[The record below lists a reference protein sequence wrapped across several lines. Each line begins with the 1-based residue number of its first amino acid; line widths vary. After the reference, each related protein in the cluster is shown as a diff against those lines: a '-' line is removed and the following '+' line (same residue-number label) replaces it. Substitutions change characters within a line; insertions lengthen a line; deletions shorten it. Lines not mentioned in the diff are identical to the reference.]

1 MKQRKHSPHNLKKKK
16 KPSNCQGSKNKKVRN
31 SINMIKYIDYD
42 SITLRLGLKKQILT
56 NQINIQTKKFK
67 MQTQK

>member
-1 MKQRKHSPHNLKKKK
+1 MKQRKHSPYNLKKNKK
-16 KPSNCQGSKNKKVRN
+16 KTSNCQGSKNKKVRN

-56 NQINIQTKKFK
+56 N
-67 MQTQK
+67 